1 MWKFREKLCFPQN
14 FLGLSDKP
22 KNSRRFIKELYPQHN
37 PLEYP
42 ITRIQ
47 VWTTKNKNRMGD
59 DITFKWF
66 INKVLLS
73 TILPFFLTGG
83 WLLSASIVLSKF
95 AASDTNFSTCWRG
108 VMTFFLFVEMV
119 LCWIKSLYIVFE
131 CFKWRFFCVYSFLT
145 VFSNSRCLIFT
156 LSVLIRL
163 WESILLTTFVIK
175 PLHKDKLGLS
185 TSDAMKLFAKPC
197 VQLFPGLVI
206 LVSIIKTS
214 KL

>member
-1 MWKFREKLCFPQN
+1 
-14 FLGLSDKP
+14 
-22 KNSRRFIKELYPQHN
+22 
-37 PLEYP
+37 
-42 ITRIQ
+42 
-47 VWTTKNKNRMGD
+47 MG

-206 LVSIIKTS
+206 LVSIKKILKIV
-214 KL
+214 KKVFFPLLNLLIIYIIIFKRR